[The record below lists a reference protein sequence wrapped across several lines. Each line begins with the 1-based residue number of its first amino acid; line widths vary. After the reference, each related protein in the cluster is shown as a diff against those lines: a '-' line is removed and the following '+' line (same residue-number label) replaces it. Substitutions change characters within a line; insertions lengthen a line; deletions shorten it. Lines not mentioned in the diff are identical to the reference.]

1 MVPKVRIAYHHYT
14 SPRPPSFFFFFLIFP
29 PFLPYFSLAFSFYGK
44 APGIFPSFNNFAKV
58 SSHFLQHTVQS
69 FTKSSEKSEGQEEE
83 ALPQGADTGFLTLSC
98 FPNFICFLSFFP
110 LLTLSAFAGA
120 DTSAKDLKPLVIEVA
135 VEFAPNV
142 QVVEA

>member
-1 MVPKVRIAYHHYT
+1 MLNMFLRSPLLWNQMVLKVRIVYHRYT
-14 SPRPPSFFFFFLIFP
+14 SPPPPPLFFFFIFP

-83 ALPQGADTGFLTLSC
+83 ALPQGADTGFFNSLLLSQLYMFSFLLSPSDFVC
-98 FPNFICFLSFFP
+98 FCRC
-110 LLTLSAFAGA
+110 GY
-120 DTSAKDLKPLVIEVA
+120 KC
-135 VEFAPNV
+135 
-142 QVVEA
+142 

>member
-1 MVPKVRIAYHHYT
+1 MHIAHHRYT
-14 SPRPPSFFFFFLIFP
+14 SSFLIFFFLVHIFP
-29 PFLPYFSLAFSFYGK
+29 LFLPYFSLAFSFYGK

-69 FTKSSEKSEGQEEE
+69 FTESSEKSEGQEEE
-83 ALPQGADTGFLTLSC
+83 ALPQGVDTGFLTLSC

-120 DTSAKDLKPLVIEVA
+120 DTSAKDLKPLVTEVA

>member
-1 MVPKVRIAYHHYT
+1 MLTIVIL
-14 SPRPPSFFFFFLIFP
+14 PPPPPPLFFLIFP

-69 FTKSSEKSEGQEEE
+69 FTESSEKSEGQKEE
-83 ALPQGADTGFLTLSC
+83 ALPQGADTGFFNSLLLSQLYM
-98 FPNFICFLSFFP
+98 FSFLLP

-120 DTSAKDLKPLVIEVA
+120 DTSAKDLKPLVTKVA

>member
-1 MVPKVRIAYHHYT
+1 MLNMFLRSPPLWSQMVLKVRIAYHRYT

-83 ALPQGADTGFLTLSC
+83 ALPQGADTGFFNSLLLSQLYMFSFLLSPSDFVC
-98 FPNFICFLSFFP
+98 FCRC
-110 LLTLSAFAGA
+110 GY
-120 DTSAKDLKPLVIEVA
+120 KC
-135 VEFAPNV
+135 
-142 QVVEA
+142 